1 MLMKKQRANN
11 RVLLV
16 SNDFTVRESLGDI
29 LRSSGF
35 EILFAENGAS
45 AVKVL
50 MANAVSAIVL
60 DYRTPFGAKDGVGR
74 RSRTLEALTDIDHFL
89 PLVLTREP
97 EVELDH
103 ATSLMADMV
112 LTHPIA
118 PLALIEAMETLLMET
133 LQERVYRKS
142 GDFAL
147 VR

>member
-1 MLMKKQRANN
+1 MLMKHQRTNN

-50 MANAVSAIVL
+50 VANAVSLIVL

-74 RSRTLEALTDIDHFL
+74 GSRTLEALTDIDPFL

-112 LTHPIA
+112 LTHPVA
-118 PLALIEAMETLLMET
+118 PLVLLEAMETLLMET
-133 LQERVYRKS
+133 LQERVFRKS

>member
-1 MLMKKQRANN
+1 MKYQRANN

-35 EILFAENGAS
+35 EILSAENGAS
-45 AVKVL
+45 AVEVL
-50 MANAVSAIVL
+50 VANAVSVIVL
-60 DYRTPFGAKDGVGR
+60 DYRTPFDAKDGVGR
-74 RSRTLEALTDIDHFL
+74 GSRTLEALTDIDPFL

-112 LTHPIA
+112 LTHPVA
-118 PLALIEAMETLLMET
+118 PLALREAMETLRMET